1 MESAY
6 SVTRLS
12 IAHMVAAHARTY
24 THTHKHKHT
33 HTPQSMI
40 THQGFRVKA
49 LSLTYRCYICRSLGL
64 VVERP
69 QCASLFAG
77 PRLLHATLRP
87 HEYKG
92 VQIQTIFLLAVASLD
107 KEEAYTFSSH
117 QGEAESSYQ
126 FHICFNGAPKSCLT
140 TGFANTCN
148 RDRPITITTGLRF
161 GFKIKS
167 HKFLWEHF
175 KKLLKKI

>member
-12 IAHMVAAHARTY
+12 IAYMVGADARTQI
-24 THTHKHKHT
+24 HTHK

-40 THQGFRVKA
+40 AHKGFRVDSW
-49 LSLTYRCYICRSLGL
+49 SLTYRCTICRSLGL

-92 VQIQTIFLLAVASLD
+92 VQIQTLLLPAVASLD
-107 KEEAYTFSSH
+107 
-117 QGEAESSYQ
+117 
-126 FHICFNGAPKSCLT
+126 
-140 TGFANTCN
+140 
-148 RDRPITITTGLRF
+148 
-161 GFKIKS
+161 
-167 HKFLWEHF
+167 
-175 KKLLKKI
+175 

>member
-12 IAHMVAAHARTY
+12 IAYMVAAHARTH
-24 THTHKHKHT
+24 THTQT

-40 THQGFRVKA
+40 THQRFRVE
-49 LSLTYRCYICRSLGL
+49 SWVLTYRCYICRSLGL

-87 HEYKG
+87 HVYNG
-92 VQIQTIFLLAVASLD
+92 VQIQTLLS
-107 KEEAYTFSSH
+107 TRCS
-117 QGEAESSYQ
+117 QPG
-126 FHICFNGAPKSCLT
+126 
-140 TGFANTCN
+140 
-148 RDRPITITTGLRF
+148 
-161 GFKIKS
+161 
-167 HKFLWEHF
+167 
-175 KKLLKKI
+175 

>member
-12 IAHMVAAHARTY
+12 VAYMVGAHT
-24 THTHKHKHT
+24 HT

-40 THQGFRVKA
+40 THQGFRVESW
-49 LSLTYRCYICRSLGL
+49 SLTYRCYICRSLGL

-77 PRLLHATLRP
+77 PRLLHATLARTTC
-87 HEYKG
+87 
-92 VQIQTIFLLAVASLD
+92 VQRFTDTDATSTRCSQPGERVSLHLLSLSSVWSRIQLSIPDL
-107 KEEAYTFSSH
+107 
-117 QGEAESSYQ
+117 
-126 FHICFNGAPKSCLT
+126 CFNGTPKSCLI
-140 TGFANTCN
+140 TGFVNTCN

-167 HKFLWEHF
+167 HKFLWEHL
-175 KKLLKKI
+175 KKLLQNKD